1 MNAVNKNVNDDRRE
15 RERERERG
23 GGERERIEKE
33 VYVKLHDYRHL
44 IIQIRVRF
52 ASYVST
58 MLFVKSA
65 ITQKLLKDCSEF

>member
-15 RERERERG
+15 RERG
-23 GGERERIEKE
+23 GGRGERIEKE
-33 VYVKLHDYRHL
+33 VYFKLHDYRHL

-65 ITQKLLKDCSEF
+65 IAQKLLKDCSEF